1 MPLINRPD
9 RFKGGVKKGY
19 ITANKRSVKWYASF
33 ILLEFEIALHYS
45 CNFFFFSDN
54 VSMQG

>member
-1 MPLINRPD
+1 MPLINRAD

-33 ILLEFEIALHYS
+33 ILLEFEIGLHYT
-45 CNFFFFSDN
+45 CNFFIF
-54 VSMQG
+54 SMQG